1 MSVDIEELYDKIYRY
16 CYYKVGNASLA
27 EDLTQETCLKYFAQ
41 NSYIERG
48 KPLAYLYTIARNLC
62 MDTFRK
68 KQPEQLA
75 GELPDTDSLDRLE
88 LQIVVRQALTTL
100 PELEQELLLL
110 RYANELAV
118 GEIAAITGLSRFAV
132 YRKTSSALAALK
144 AMLKGEDALD

>member
-118 GEIAAITGLSRFAV
+118 SEIAAITGLSRFAV